1 MAPKP
6 PSSDD
11 AAAAADDPKA
21 PEILAPVPG
30 GKPAAGSDAADR
42 TVAGKPLAPSPP
54 DDEDEDD
61 ADQDELE
68 LDDDEEDE
76 DLVVFTA
83 KEAAGA
89 LATVY
94 GFVRPFLTN
103 YKKALACV
111 GFGVVI
117 ETLFNVFMPLSLK
130 FLIDDALGE
139 EDFEALVRILS
150 VLAVAG
156 IFTSIVAVWYE
167 RWDAK
172 LAAAVISD
180 VRLRLFQH
188 VQSLPAA
195 YFGRTRRGEILSR
208 FSIDLSAFEGAI
220 KTFANSAALP
230 VLELIAGIVLMLF
243 LNWQLAA
250 VALLVFPIT
259 LIGPRILTP
268 KAVQANYEQKLNESS
283 LLGMVQE
290 NVAAQAVIK
299 AFNLQ
304 RRTLGWFTMRNDDAR
319 RKIASA
325 MFLSTMVERT
335 VTISVLLLHLVV
347 LALGAYLA
355 TKGQITIGTF
365 VTFESAFWE
374 VSYNIAHIMHFIP
387 VSIQSSAAVRH
398 IEELLNEP
406 TPGSDRPGA
415 PDLPRITNDITFDR
429 VTFRYEGS
437 QTPVLDNFSLKLDV
451 GKSIAIVGPSGSGKS
466 TLLNLILRLYLPD
479 EGRVTIDGVD
489 IRKVTRESLLRSM
502 AVVFQENMLFNMSI
516 RENIRLGK
524 EGATDEEVEQAA
536 RRAEIH
542 RYIMSLPQ
550 KYDTPVGE
558 RGDTLSG
565 GQRQR
570 IAIARAIVRNP
581 SILLLD
587 EATSAL
593 DQTTEAAINR
603 TLLKVAKNRTMIF
616 STHRLTSVVEMDEII
631 VISNGRAIERGSHVQ
646 LLAANGVYRKLWDDQ
661 GHAPHAEEA
670 DQADDDSD
678 DDE

>member
-1 MAPKP
+1 MASKP
-6 PSSDD
+6 QFPDRHFPAS
-11 AAAAADDPKA
+11 ADDPVAEESEKKRLVEAEA
-21 PEILAPVPG
+21 PGRLAG
-30 GKPAAGSDAADR
+30 TKPS
-42 TVAGKPLAPSPP
+42 SPP
-54 DDEDEDD
+54 DE
-61 ADQDELE
+61 
-68 LDDDEEDE
+68 DEEDE
-76 DLVVFTA
+76 DDESLGFEDEEDDEELAVYTA

-89 LATVY
+89 LATIL
-94 GFVRPFLTN
+94 GFVKPHLKN
-103 YKKALACV
+103 YKKILTFV
-111 GFGVVI
+111 SLGILV
-117 ETLFNVFMPLSLK
+117 ETLFNVIMPLSLK

-139 EDFEALVRILS
+139 EDFEALIRILS
-150 VLAVAG
+150 VLAAAG

-167 RWDAK
+167 RWDAQ
-172 LAAAVISD
+172 LAASLLTD
-180 VRLRLFQH
+180 VRKRIFEH
-188 VQSLPAA
+188 VQNLPAA
-195 YFGRTRRGEILSR
+195 FFQRTKRGEILSR
-208 FSIDLSAFEGAI
+208 FSVDMSAFEGSI
-220 KTFANSAALP
+220 KGFAASAALP
-230 VLELIAGIVLMLF
+230 FFELIAGIILMVF

-250 VALLVFPIT
+250 ISLLVFPIT

-268 KAVQANYEQKLNESS
+268 KAVQANYEQKLNESAV
-283 LLGMVQE
+283 LGMVQE
-290 NVAAQAVIK
+290 NIATQAVTK
-299 AFNLQ
+299 AFMLQ
-304 RRTLGWFTMRNDDAR
+304 RKMLGWFTLRNDETR

-325 MFLSTMVERT
+325 AFLSTMVERT

-387 VSIQSSAAVRH
+387 VSIQSAAAVRH
-398 IEELLNEP
+398 IQDLLDEP
-406 TPGSDRPGA
+406 IRGADRPGA
-415 PDLPRITNDITFDR
+415 PDLPRITHDISFDH
-429 VTFRYEGS
+429 VTFQYEGS
-437 QTPVLDNFSLKLDV
+437 EAPVLDNLSLRLDV
-451 GKSIAIVGPSGSGKS
+451 GKTIAIVGPSGAGKS

-489 IRKVTRESLLRSM
+489 IRKVTRESLRGSM

-524 EGATDEEVEQAA
+524 EGASDAEVEEAA

-550 KYDTPVGE
+550 KYDTQVGE

-570 IAIARAIVRNP
+570 IAIARAIVRDP
-581 SILLLD
+581 SVLLLD

-593 DQTTEAAINR
+593 DQTTEAAINK
-603 TLLKVAKNRTMIF
+603 TLLKLAKGRTMIW

-631 VISNGRAIERGSHVQ
+631 VISGGKAIERGSHRK

-661 GHAPHAEEA
+661 SRKPHSA
-670 DQADDDSD
+670 DQAEDDDGE
-678 DDE
+678 DDED

>member
-1 MAPKP
+1 MASKP
-6 PSSDD
+6 PSSDSPTPAPAD
-11 AAAAADDPKA
+11 PAAPELEEKLAAAANAPDQVIDGKA
-21 PEILAPVPG
+21 TVPS
-30 GKPAAGSDAADR
+30 PSDADA
-42 TVAGKPLAPSPP
+42 APDID
-54 DDEDEDD
+54 DDED
-61 ADQDELE
+61 
-68 LDDDEEDE
+68 DE

-89 LATVY
+89 LATIY
-94 GFVRPFLTN
+94 AFVKPFLKN
-103 YKKALACV
+103 YKKMLTFV
-111 GFGVVI
+111 GIGVVV
-117 ETLFNVFMPLSLK
+117 ESLFNVIMPLSLK

-139 EDFEALVRILS
+139 EDFQALYTILG

-167 RWDAK
+167 RWDAR
-172 LAAAVISD
+172 LAACLIAD
-180 VRLRLFQH
+180 VRSRLFEH

-195 YFGRTRRGEILSR
+195 YFARTKRGEILSR
-208 FSIDLSAFEGAI
+208 FSIDLAAFEGSI
-220 KTFANSAALP
+220 KTFANSAMLP
-230 VLELIAGIVLMLF
+230 FLELIAGIILMLF

-268 KAVQANYEQKLNESS
+268 KAVQANYEQKLNESA

-290 NVAAQAVIK
+290 NVAAQAVVK
-299 AFNLQ
+299 AFSLQ
-304 RRTLGWFTMRNDDAR
+304 RRAFGWFTMRNNDVR
-319 RKIASA
+319 QKTASA
-325 MFLSTMVERT
+325 VFLSTMVERT

-347 LALGAYLA
+347 LAIGAYLA

-374 VSYNIAHIMHFIP
+374 VSYNIAHLMHFIP
-387 VSIQSSAAVRH
+387 VSIQSAAAVRH
-398 IEELLNEP
+398 MQELLDEP
-406 TPGSDRPGA
+406 TRGADRPGA

-429 VTFRYEGS
+429 VTFQYEGNE
-437 QTPVLDNFSLKLDV
+437 TPVLDNLSLKLKV

-466 TLLNLILRLYLPD
+466 TLLNLILRLYTPD

-489 IRKVTRESLLRSM
+489 IRRVTLESLRRSM

-536 RRAEIH
+536 RKAEIH
-542 RYIMSLPQ
+542 SYIMSLPQ
-550 KYDTPVGE
+550 KYDTLVGE

-581 SILLLD
+581 SVLLLD

-593 DQTTEAAINR
+593 DQTTEAAINA
-603 TLLKVAKNRTMIF
+603 TLLKLAKGCTMIF

-631 VISNGRAIERGSHVQ
+631 VISGGKAIERGSHAK
-646 LLAANGVYRKLWDDQ
+646 LLAINGTYRRLWDDQ
-661 GHAPHAEEA
+661 GHQPHTPDA
-670 DQADDDSD
+670 ADDDED
-678 DDE
+678 DDD

>member
-11 AAAAADDPKA
+11 QNPAPADDPELAKKLVLEAVA
-21 PEILAPVPG
+21 PLSG
-30 GKPAAGSDAADR
+30 GKGAGA
-42 TVAGKPLAPSPP
+42 PP
-54 DDEDEDD
+54 DDAKDDKEDK
-61 ADQDELE
+61 LE
-68 LDDDEEDE
+68 LDDDDDDE

-89 LATVY
+89 MATIY
-94 GFVRPFLTN
+94 GFVRPYLGN
-103 YKKALACV
+103 YRKLLAFV
-111 GFGVVI
+111 TFGVLV
-117 ETLFNVFMPLSLK
+117 ETLFNVIMPLSLK

-139 EDFEALVRILS
+139 EDFQALYKILG

-156 IFTSIVAVWYE
+156 IITSIIAVWYE
-167 RWDAK
+167 RWDAR
-172 LAAAVISD
+172 LAAGIIAD
-180 VRLRLFQH
+180 VRSRLFEH
-188 VQSLPAA
+188 VQNLPAS
-195 YFGRTRRGEILSR
+195 YFARTKRGEILSR
-208 FSIDLSAFEGAI
+208 FSIDLAAFESSV

-230 VLELIAGIVLMLF
+230 FLELIAGIILMLF

-268 KAVQANYEQKLNESS
+268 KAVQANYEQKLNESA
-283 LLGMVQE
+283 LLGTVQE

-299 AFNLQ
+299 AFSLQ
-304 RRTLGWFTMRNDDAR
+304 RRTLGWFTMRNQEVR
-319 RKIASA
+319 IKTASA
-325 MFLSTMVERT
+325 VFLSTMVERT

-347 LALGAYLA
+347 LAIGAYLA

-374 VSYNIAHIMHFIP
+374 VSYNIAHLMHFIP
-387 VSIQSSAAVRH
+387 VSIQSAAAVRH
-398 IEELLNEP
+398 MQELLDEP
-406 TPGSDRPGA
+406 TRGADRPGA

-429 VTFRYEGS
+429 VTFAYEGS
-437 QTPVLDNFSLKLDV
+437 ETPVLDNFSLKLGV
-451 GKSIAIVGPSGSGKS
+451 GKRIAIVGPSGSGKS
-466 TLLNLILRLYLPD
+466 TLLNLILRLYTPD
-479 EGRVTIDGVD
+479 EGRVAIDGVD
-489 IRKVTRESLLRSM
+489 IRRVTRESLRSGM
-502 AVVFQENMLFNMSI
+502 AVVFQENMLFNMSL

-524 EGATDEEVEQAA
+524 EGASDEEVVQAA
-536 RRAEIH
+536 RKAEIH
-542 RYIMSLPQ
+542 SYIMSLPQ

-570 IAIARAIVRNP
+570 IAIARAIIRNP
-581 SILLLD
+581 SLLLLD

-603 TLLKVAKNRTMIF
+603 TLLNVAEGRTMIW

-631 VISNGRAIERGSHVQ
+631 VISGGKAIERGSHAQ

-661 GHAPHAEEA
+661 GHTQHNAAG
-670 DQADDDSD
+670 QADDDNEDD
-678 DDE
+678 DDEDDDEE

>member
-1 MAPKP
+1 MASK
-6 PSSDD
+6 PSSPNDRNP
-11 AAAAADDPKA
+11 ASADDPLASDIDKKLAANDIFANHVVGDKA
-21 PEILAPVPG
+21 SA
-30 GKPAAGSDAADR
+30 
-42 TVAGKPLAPSPP
+42 SPP
-54 DDEDEDD
+54 DDDDEDD
-61 ADQDELE
+61 DELD
-68 LDDDEEDE
+68 LDDDEDDE
-76 DLVVFTA
+76 DLVIFTA

-89 LATVY
+89 LATIY
-94 GFVRPFLTN
+94 AFVKPLLKN
-103 YKKALACV
+103 YRKIIACV
-111 GFGVVI
+111 GFGVVV
-117 ETLFNVFMPLSLK
+117 ETLFNVIMPLSLK

-139 EDFEALVRILS
+139 EDFEALVKILS

-156 IFTSIVAVWYE
+156 IVTSIVAVWYE

-172 LAAAVISD
+172 LAASLISD
-180 VRLRLFQH
+180 VRVRLFEH
-188 VQSLPAA
+188 VQNLPSS
-195 YFGRTRRGEILSR
+195 YFARTKRGEILSR
-208 FSIDLSAFEGAI
+208 FSIDLAAFDGSI
-220 KTFANSAALP
+220 KSFSNSAALP
-230 VLELIAGIVLMLF
+230 FLELIAGIILMLF

-268 KAVQANYEQKLNESS
+268 KAVQANYEQKLTESS

-290 NVAAQAVIK
+290 NVAAQAVVK
-299 AFNLQ
+299 AFSLQ
-304 RRTLGWFTMRNDDAR
+304 RRTLGWFRMRNDEAR
-319 RKIASA
+319 HRIAKA
-325 MFLSTMVERT
+325 GFLSTMVERT

-347 LALGAYLA
+347 LAIGAYLA

-387 VSIQSSAAVRH
+387 VSIQSAAAVRH
-398 IEELLNEP
+398 IQELLDEP
-406 TPGSDRPGA
+406 TRGADRPGA
-415 PDLPRITNDITFDR
+415 PDLPRITNDITFDH
-429 VTFRYEGS
+429 VTFQYEGS
-437 QTPVLDNFSLKLDV
+437 ETPVLDNLSLKLNV

-466 TLLNLILRLYLPD
+466 TLLNLILRLYVPD

-489 IRKVTRESLLRSM
+489 IRRVTRESLRSSM

-536 RRAEIH
+536 RKAEIH

-550 KYDTPVGE
+550 KYNTSVGE

-631 VISNGRAIERGSHVQ
+631 VISNGKAIERGSHKQ

-661 GHAPHAEEA
+661 GHTPHDSA

-678 DDE
+678 DDDDDE